1 MSIEN
6 SHNFHDLTSDLK
18 NMNTPL
24 YFHKIEFSQAKKPNS
39 TKAKSESILLGS
51 SISLD
56 SFIFSKSNINDEKSI
71 FNDNDKSMNEVKSEN
86 VEKLKSNLNEEKECK
101 FTRNNSNF
109 IDYFNKANS
118 SINKDNQLDD
128 FAQILAQSILQTYE
142 INGCFF
148 F

>member
-6 SHNFHDLTSDLK
+6 SHSFQDLTSDLK

-39 TKAKSESILLGS
+39 TKAKNESILMGS
-51 SISLD
+51 SMSLD

-71 FNDNDKSMNEVKSEN
+71 FNDNDKSMNEEKSEN
-86 VEKLKSNLNEEKECK
+86 VEKSKSNLNEEKECK